1 MNVIISITGKLKN
14 IKRKEAADLIN
25 IKTNAFLKE
34 RGFSK
39 EVNYLVCANKKT
51 FKYKKA
57 KKNGTKIISEK
68 QMMSYIKKGKFPN
81 SKKLK
86 F

>member
-1 MNVIISITGKLKN
+1 MNVIVIITGKLKN
-14 IKRKEAADLIN
+14 IKRKEAAELIN
-25 IKTNAFLKE
+25 KKTNAFLKE

-39 EVNYLVCANKKT
+39 DVNYLVCANKKT

-57 KKNGTKIISEK
+57 KQNGTKIISEK

-81 SKKLK
+81 NKQLK